1 MKDDLKRHIQENRE
15 DFELYSLDAEALW
28 TGIEEGLDH
37 GKARFVSWKVGL
49 RIAASIAIIF
59 VVSIGV
65 IRVTDNAK
73 RYADGISL
81 KDLSPELAEAEYYYN
96 RLVQEKFEVITS
108 SHIKL
113 DPVIQAEFQMLDSA
127 YLELKNDLKDN
138 VDSEEVIDAMIQN
151 YRIKLQILEQILDNI
166 QSNEDKENEEGISI

>member
-15 DFELYSLDAEALW
+15 AFELYSLDADALW

-37 GKARFVSWKVGL
+37 GQKRFLGWKAGL

-65 IRVTDNAK
+65 IRVTGNAE
-73 RYADGISL
+73 RYANGISL
-81 KDLSPELAEAEYYYN
+81 KDISPELAEAEFYYN

-108 SHIKL
+108 SHVEL
-113 DPVIQAEFQMLDSA
+113 DPVIQSEFQMLDSA
-127 YLELKNDLKDN
+127 YVELKNDLKDN
-138 VDSEEVIDAMIQN
+138 VDNEEVINAMIQN